1 MDATAVFFSQIAVF
15 FIQWAVDL
23 FRGRKAM
30 KKLLLLLALVGA
42 AVALV
47 VWYRQTSASL
57 DMVPEDAEDIEL
69 A

>member
-1 MDATAVFFSQIAVF
+1 
-15 FIQWAVDL
+15 
-23 FRGRKAM
+23 M

>member
-1 MDATAVFFSQIAVF
+1 MDGKTIFFSGIAVLF
-15 FIQWAVDL
+15 YQLAVDL
-23 FRGRKAM
+23 CRGRKAM